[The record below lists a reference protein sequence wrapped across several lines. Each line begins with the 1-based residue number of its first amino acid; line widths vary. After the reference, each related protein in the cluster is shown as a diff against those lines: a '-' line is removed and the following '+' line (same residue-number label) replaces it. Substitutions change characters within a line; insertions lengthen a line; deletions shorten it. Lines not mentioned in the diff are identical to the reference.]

1 MSRLI
6 RSTVAAAIALAL
18 AGCGASSPSSSTAAT
33 ARSLLRD
40 DVLALSRAAAA
51 RDATAAATALDNL
64 DADLAAVRA
73 GGQLSPTQVAQIRAA
88 ADAVR
93 ADLATLA
100 TPTPTAT
107 PTSTPKPT
115 KTKHHG
121 NDDPKGKGAGG

>member
-1 MSRLI
+1 MRRLI
-6 RSTVAAAIALAL
+6 RATVAAAVALAL